1 MERGEGPVV
10 QIGRIPEPGAFLSL
24 FFTAQRVLQSNAS
37 SVMKEKLRC
46 VFECDLRELSMTGL

>member
-1 MERGEGPVV
+1 MV